1 MEYTVS
7 YYVKAEGV
15 VIHCTKTIGPSL
27 WHVERFVEGLEG
39 LLFGTVTRENEAGE
53 DILVSE
59 FMPRNL

>member
-7 YYVKAEGV
+7 YYVKKEGIV
-15 VIHCTKTIGPSL
+15 MHHTDTIGPSL
-27 WHVERFVEGLEG
+27 WHVERFIDKIEG
-39 LLFGTVTRENEAGE
+39 LLFGTVTRKNEAGE